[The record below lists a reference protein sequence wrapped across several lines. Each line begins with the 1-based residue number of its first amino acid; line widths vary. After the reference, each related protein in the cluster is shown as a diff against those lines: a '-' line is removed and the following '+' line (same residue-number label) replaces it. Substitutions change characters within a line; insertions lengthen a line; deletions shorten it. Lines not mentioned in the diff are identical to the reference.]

1 MRNKPHIAERPS
13 PQMGGGDSWSVE
25 ADGLRTAAA
34 EKNIVEGVH

>member
-1 MRNKPHIAERPS
+1 MRNMPHLAERSS
-13 PQMGGGDSWSVE
+13 PQMGGGNSCSVV